1 MDIVDTATLDPVFDA
16 LASEHRR
23 RIVSI
28 LTAGPTDTPTLGQRF
43 DLTKQ
48 ALNRH
53 LMVLEQAGL
62 VERKLQGRV
71 HRLEL
76 VGDPLDQVTG
86 WVSQVRRGWEANLER
101 LDQLLDDTNPN

>member
-1 MDIVDTATLDPVFDA
+1 MNAVDSTTLDPIFDA
-16 LASEHRR
+16 LSSEHRR

-28 LTAGPTDTPTLGQRF
+28 LAAGPTDTPALGRRF

-53 LMVLEQAGL
+53 LTVLEQAGL
-62 VERKLQGRV
+62 VERELQGRV

-76 VGDPLDQVTG
+76 VDEPLNQVTD
-86 WVSQVRRGWEANLER
+86 WVSQIRRGWEANLDR
-101 LDQLLDDTNPN
+101 LEQLLDDTNPN